1 MSMNQTDA
9 AHVAAHLARM
19 AEPGLGNELRESLLR
34 VVAHLNAQITRMN
47 QPLFNPPAFPPQV
60 VRDGDGLL
68 VEAGAYGMQ
77 TGASLRDYFAARIMA
92 TFLHGAVLP
101 PGFDASEQIAFT
113 AMRSYECADAMLK
126 ERDK

>member
-1 MSMNQTDA
+1 MSMNQADA

-47 QPLFNPPAFPPQV
+47 QPLFNPSAFPVDYVPGV
-60 VRDGDGLL
+60 MNG
-68 VEAGAYGMQ
+68 EPGM
-77 TGASLRDYFAARIMA
+77 SLRDYFAAHA
-92 TFLHGAVLP
+92 PTPQLP
-101 PGFDASEQIAFT
+101 MDLEDHSAY
-113 AMRSYECADAMLK
+113 RYRYADAMLK